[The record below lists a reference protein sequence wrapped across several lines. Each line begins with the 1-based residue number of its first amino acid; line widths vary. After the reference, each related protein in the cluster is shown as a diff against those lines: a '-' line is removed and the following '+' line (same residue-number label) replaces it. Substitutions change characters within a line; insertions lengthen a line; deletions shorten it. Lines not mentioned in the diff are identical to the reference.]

1 MGKSRPFRFL
11 VSVVAMLT
19 AAVVAPQLASAGSR
33 EEPIA
38 VELVVMTQPLQTGCH
53 GSTFAVVDDL
63 PDAAEYHVTWTS
75 TTAPGREYTEI
86 FNRHYRGHLQF
97 SKFPTWSPGKGRIA
111 GLLAAHSADGPG
123 TAEEDCTTVRA
134 TDQAKY
140 AVARASVIR
149 YTPVVP
155 RPKAPAYELSSVAVA
170 QQMHGPTGMDACT
183 VGHFV
188 SFPAVPGA
196 LRYRITI
203 TDTLASI
210 RPRTYT
216 KVVEASKV
224 NPTPP
229 AKTKLRPYRKAGR
242 IGHYLF
248 SQKVGG
254 WGCRHAEWQVAEAI
268 KKVTVKAEK
277 T

>member
-1 MGKSRPFRFL
+1 MRKSRFRFL
-11 VSVVAMLT
+11 VSVVAMLI
-19 AAVVAPQLASAGSR
+19 AAVIASQLASAGSR

-38 VELVVMTQPLQTGCH
+38 VELVVMTQASTTGCH

-63 PDAAEYHVTWTS
+63 PDAAEYRVTWTS
-75 TTAPGREYTEI
+75 TTAPGREYTVI
-86 FNRHYRGHLQF
+86 FNRHYRGHIQF

-111 GLLAAHSADGPG
+111 GLLVANSGDGPG
-123 TAEEDCTTVRA
+123 TAEQDCTNVRA
-134 TDQAKY
+134 EHQANY

-149 YTPVVP
+149 YKPNAP
-155 RPKAPAYELSSVAVA
+155 APKAAAYQLSSVAVA
-170 QQMHGPTGMDACT
+170 QRMHGPTGMDACT

-188 SFPAVPGA
+188 SFRAVPGA

-203 TDTLASI
+203 TDTLTGGT
-210 RPRTYT
+210 RTYT

-229 AKTKLRPYRKAGR
+229 AKTKLRPYKKAGR

-254 WGCRHAEWQVAEAI
+254 WGCRHAEWKVAEAI

>member
-1 MGKSRPFRFL
+1 MRKSRSRFL
-11 VSVVAMLT
+11 VSVVAMLI
-19 AAVVAPQLASAGSR
+19 AAVFASQLASAGSR

-38 VELVVMTQPLQTGCH
+38 VELVVMTQASTTGCH
-53 GSTFAVVDDL
+53 GSTFAVVNDL
-63 PDAAEYHVTWTS
+63 PDAAEYRVTWTS
-75 TTAPGREYTEI
+75 TAAPGREYTVI

-111 GLLAAHSADGPG
+111 GLLVANSSDGPG
-123 TAEEDCTTVRA
+123 TAEEDCTNVRA
-134 TDQAKY
+134 THQARY
-140 AVARASVIR
+140 AVARASVVR
-149 YTPVVP
+149 YTPNAP
-155 RPKAPAYELSSVAVA
+155 APKAAAYQLSSVAVA

-188 SFPAVPGA
+188 SFRAVPGA

-203 TDTLASI
+203 TDTLAGSL
-210 RPRTYT
+210 RTYT

-229 AKTKLRPYRKAGR
+229 AKTKLRPYKKAGR

-248 SQKVGG
+248 AQKVSG
-254 WGCRHAEWQVAEAI
+254 WGCRHAEWKAAEAI